1 MTSTNQSL
9 SKKDAMNTRTIRR
22 AIIIVGVLLL
32 LVIAAFSA
40 YYYWDRFLPR
50 GEQSPIEAAIQEA
63 EQAVR
68 ENPQDPEQRLALA
81 RIYYENRMY
90 PEALDHASQVLSIA
104 PDSENALLIVGLSN
118 IRLAQPAEA
127 VPPLEHFIDLRKDS
141 PVAKSDMLLEL
152 AYYFVGESYVK
163 LGQYTDAIPPLEEAL
178 IITPTDADA
187 LYQLGLAKQSLGEC
201 DAALT
206 HYQKAVRLV
215 PDFTEAYQGMAE
227 CYAAE
232 NDPGRVKYARGMLA
246 FGQKDYATAKTYLM
260 DAVQTMPESV
270 PALLG
275 LGLTYEKL
283 GDFTAASD
291 VLQRAM
297 TLDPHDLAV
306 RQALGRI
313 QSTLDALKSQEK
325 SEQ

>member
-9 SKKDAMNTRTIRR
+9 SKKDAMSTRTLRR

-32 LVIAAFSA
+32 LVIAAFGA
-40 YYYWDRFLPR
+40 YYYWDRFSPR
-50 GEQSPIEAAIQEA
+50 GNQSPVESAIQEA

-81 RIYYENRMY
+81 RVYYENRMY
-90 PEALDHASQVLSIA
+90 PEALDHATQVLSVA
-104 PDSENALLIVGLSN
+104 PDSENALLIAGLSN
-118 IRLAQPAEA
+118 IRLEQPADA
-127 VPPLEHFIDLRKDS
+127 IPPLEHFIDLRKDS
-141 PVAKSDMLLEL
+141 AVAKSDMLLEL

-163 LGQYTDAIPPLEEAL
+163 LSQYADAIPPLKAAL
-178 IITPTDADA
+178 EITPTDADA
-187 LYQLGLAKQSLGEC
+187 LYQLGLAKQSLGDC
-201 DAALT
+201 DAALAR
-206 HYQKAVRLV
+206 YQKAVRLV

-227 CYAAE
+227 CYAKQ
-232 NDPGRVKYARGMLA
+232 NDPGRVNYAQGMLA
-246 FGQKDYATAKTYLM
+246 FGQKDYETAKTTLM

-283 GDFTAASD
+283 GDFTAARD

-297 TLDPHDLAV
+297 AIDPHDLAV

-313 QSTLDALKSQEK
+313 QASLDALKSQEK
-325 SEQ
+325 SGQ